1 VQRGVCAVPTVLR
14 RARRVCGQYLQAVPQ
29 KRLLSVSLCLVL
41 VACASTQQAAPPS
54 AAPLA
59 PAIPPMPPPAA
70 PGADAGA
77 RDAALEAE
85 AHRMVTAAARGDD
98 AGVVADFDDRMK
110 AALPPERVGALW
122 NQLLAG
128 AGPFEGFEGTRFESK
143 GDYRIAF
150 VSLRC
155 ARAHMDLKVVFDGAG
170 RVAGLFLKPARAAWS
185 PPPYSR
191 ADALAEQDV
200 VVGDAPALPGTLTL
214 PKGAG
219 PFPAVILVHGS
230 GPQDRDESIGGVRV
244 FKDLAWGLASR
255 GVASLRY
262 DKRTLVA
269 PAGVVTEKEEVVD
282 GAREALALLRRTP
295 EVDGRRLFVVG
306 HSQGGALAPRIA
318 AADGHLAGVV
328 VLAGPTRA
336 FGAIVVDQMTYLSM
350 LDPGNSALAA
360 QIEDAR
366 RFEKTIEDPTL
377 RPDQEIAS
385 PWAGR
390 MKGAYF
396 LEQRAYDPGR
406 TARAL
411 ACPILLLQGKRDY
424 QVDGRD
430 LDGWRRALAG
440 RAGVTVT
447 EYPALNHLFV
457 SGVGKPGPAEYA
469 ETGHVFPS
477 VVEDIAAFVGA
488 APAVL

>member
-1 VQRGVCAVPTVLR
+1 MTSP
-14 RARRVCGQYLQAVPQ
+14 
-29 KRLLSVSLCLVL
+29 LS
-41 VACASTQQAAPPS
+41 
-54 AAPLA
+54 
-59 PAIPPMPPPAA
+59 
-70 PGADAGA
+70 GADSDAGS
-77 RDAALEAE
+77 RGAALEAE
-85 AHRMVTAAARGDD
+85 AHRMVAAAVHGDF
-98 AGVVADFDDRMK
+98 AGVTADFDARMK
-110 AALPPERVGALW
+110 AALPPEKIGALW
-122 NQLLAG
+122 NDLVNG
-128 AGPFEGFEGTRFESK
+128 AGPFEGFEGTRFESN
-143 GDYRIAF
+143 GDYRFAF
-150 VSLRC
+150 VTLRC
-155 ARAHMDLKVVFDGAG
+155 ARARVVLKAVFDAEG
-170 RVAGLFLKPARAAWS
+170 RVAGLFLRPAPAPWS
-185 PPPYSR
+185 PPPYAR
-191 ADALAEQDV
+191 PDALAERDV
-200 VVGDAPALPGTLTL
+200 VVGGAPALPGTLTL

-219 PFPAVILVHGS
+219 PFPAVVLVHGS

-269 PAGVVTEKEEVVD
+269 PAGVITEKEEVVD

-295 EVDGRRLFVVG
+295 EVDARRLFVVG

-336 FGAIVVDQMTYLSM
+336 MGALVVDQVTYLST
-350 LDPGNSALAA
+350 LEPGNSALAA
-360 QIEDAR
+360 QIEAAR
-366 RFEKTIEDPTL
+366 SFEKTIEDPAL

-411 ACPILLLQGKRDY
+411 ACPILLLQGGRDY
-424 QVDGRD
+424 QVDARD

-440 RAGVTVT
+440 RTAVTFA
-447 EYPALNHLFV
+447 EYPSLNHLFV
-457 SGVGKPGPAEYA
+457 AGTGKSAPAEYA
-469 ETGHVFPS
+469 QAGHVFPA
-477 VVEDIAAFVGA
+477 VVEDIAAFLTA
-488 APAVL
+488 APPSR